1 MIWTTDGLAV
11 DAYRRSPHL
20 ARQIRAA
27 SAHEHF
33 ASRSPVAVNFGQ
45 SVATILA
52 MHPVSA
58 VALRALGLLRFH
70 AEI

>member
-1 MIWTTDGLAV
+1 MLIGGPPTWLGRFGPL
-11 DAYRRSPHL
+11 RHMS
-20 ARQIRAA
+20 
-27 SAHEHF
+27 HF

-52 MHPVSA
+52 MHAVSA